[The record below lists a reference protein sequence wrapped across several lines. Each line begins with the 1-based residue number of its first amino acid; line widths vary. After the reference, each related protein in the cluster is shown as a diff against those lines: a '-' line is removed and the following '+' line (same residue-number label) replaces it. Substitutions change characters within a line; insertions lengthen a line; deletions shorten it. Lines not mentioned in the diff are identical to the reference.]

1 MEPREQ
7 RAIVIAAMCRIT
19 HKDGKWYVPS
29 QSGLDKK
36 YEVDPVTEKCNCPDC
51 TEGGFVCKH
60 VRAVKIVIR
69 RERNENGDVTETREV
84 LFTEKKTYKQNWPL
98 YDQAQM
104 TEKDRFLELLHDLCR
119 SVSDFEQPKTGRR
132 HFPLGD
138 MVFVCAFKVF
148 SGYSC
153 RRFACDLR
161 DAHSKGFISRM
172 IHAVR
177 VSAYFENPILTP
189 VLKDLIVQSSLPLR
203 SIETTFAPDSTG
215 FSVSRFV
222 RWFDEKYG
230 GFRSNR
236 DWVKAHAICGTKT
249 NIITAIEIE
258 DRQTSDCPMFKPL
271 VETTAKNFD
280 IKEVPADK
288 AYLSRENLELVE
300 KLGGTAYIPFKSN
313 SAQGEAGTLWEKM
326 YLYYNF
332 RREEFL
338 KHYHARSNAE
348 STFSMLKAKFGDS
361 VRSKT
366 DVAMKNEVLL
376 KCLCHNIVV
385 VHQSQI
391 ELGIEPIFTAKNRQA
406 QVQELAAK

>member
-7 RAIVIAAMCRIT
+7 RAIIIAAMCRID
-19 HKDGKWYVPS
+19 HKNGKWYVPS
-29 QSGLDKK
+29 QTSGDKK
-36 YEVDPVTEKCNCPDC
+36 YEVDPVAEKCTCPDC

-69 RERNENGDVTETREV
+69 REANQNGDITETREV
-84 LFTEKKTYKQNWPL
+84 LFKEEKTYSQNWPL
-98 YDQAQM
+98 YDKAAM

-119 SVSDFEQPKTGRR
+119 SVPDFEQPKVGRR
-132 HFPLGD
+132 HLPLGE
-138 MVFVCAFKVF
+138 MVFVSAFKVY

-153 RRFACDLR
+153 RRFACDLKYAR
-161 DAHSKGFISRM
+161 DKGFISQL

-177 VSAYFENPILTP
+177 ISAYIENPILTP
-189 VLKDLIVQSSLPLR
+189 VLKDLIIQSSLPLR

-230 GFRSNR
+230 GFRSGQ
-236 DWVKAHAICGTKT
+236 DWVKAHAICGVKT
-249 NIITAIEIE
+249 NIITGIEIG
-258 DRQTSDCPMFKPL
+258 DRDAGDSPMFKPL
-271 VETTAKNFD
+271 VETTAKNFT

-288 AYLSRENLELVE
+288 AYLSHDNLALVE
-300 KLGGTAYIPFKSN
+300 KLGGMAYIPFKSN
-313 SAQGEAGTLWEKM
+313 SLQGEAGSLWEKM

-332 RREEFL
+332 KREEFL
-338 KHYHARSNAE
+338 SHYHARSNAE

-385 VHQSQI
+385 VHQSQV
-391 ELGIEPIFTAKNRQA
+391 ELGIEPIFKLSASCVSAKQP
-406 QVQELAAK
+406 